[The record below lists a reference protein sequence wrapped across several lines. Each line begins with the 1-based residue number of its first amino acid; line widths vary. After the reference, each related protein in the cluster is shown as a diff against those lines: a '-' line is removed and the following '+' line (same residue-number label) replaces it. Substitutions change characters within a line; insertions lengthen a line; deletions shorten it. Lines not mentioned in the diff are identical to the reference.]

1 MKITIKSGDT
11 VIEYEEDTIPYKNDS
26 LYKSDMTLNLV
37 KSLADKVIEID
48 KNCYGEEEN

>member
-1 MKITIKSGDT
+1 MKIIIKSGDT
-11 VIEYEEDTIPYKNDS
+11 SIEYEEETVQYKNDS

-48 KNCYGEEEN
+48 KSRYGEEEN